1 MKNAHS
7 LNEWALNG
15 HAFHYVPTGSGPS
28 DYAED
33 KGDDRNDQEDMDH
46 SARTI
51 HKESQYPTYDQN
63 DSDDVQ

>member
-1 MKNAHS
+1 MATPS
-7 LNEWALNG
+7 
-15 HAFHYVPTGSGPS
+15 FYVPTGSGPS
-28 DYAED
+28 DYGED
-33 KGDDRNDQEDMDH
+33 KGDDRNDQEDMDQ